1 MKINQLK
8 WYTEPNHKRNTPR
21 IVVYIQWW
29 NPLSTHFNLY
39 SNSIQKS
46 IIFYP
51 LSEYGKCVQF
61 AYTRIFSPLFA
72 GVCRY
77 HPAHLHASHES
88 MAFIHYYSLTSL
100 YTEPLSCCNVLQIQL
115 NIFPIVCFLCV
126 CVCAFILLKLCISWT
141 SQLKDFHVANAL
153 MTAKSFEITIRQ
165 TMSHGIIII

>member
-1 MKINQLK
+1 M
-8 WYTEPNHKRNTPR
+8 
-21 IVVYIQWW
+21 V
-29 NPLSTHFNLY
+29 
-39 SNSIQKS
+39 
-46 IIFYP
+46 
-51 LSEYGKCVQF
+51 GKCVQF

-126 CVCAFILLKLCISWT
+126 CVCVHLAKTLYLLNEPIKRFPCRKCINDSKKFRDNDST
-141 SQLKDFHVANAL
+141 NHVTWNYNNL
-153 MTAKSFEITIRQ
+153 IGQFSK
-165 TMSHGIIII
+165 